1 MFILDKISLL
11 LKEKHISQKELCFK
25 LGLAQ
30 QAFTNWKNGNNDSYK
45 KYLPQIA
52 DFLGVSV
59 DYLLGKEEN
68 PETNAV
74 ILGEKKV
81 RLVPVYESVSA
92 GFGTLAV
99 NDIVDYYPCF
109 IESEEEASESLCI
122 VVRGDSMAPKI
133 EDGDLIRVHKQ
144 TSIDSGSFAVLLLDG
159 EEALVKK
166 VYYGNNWIELHSVNP
181 LFPVR
186 RFEGAEVLRLQV
198 LGLVKE
204 IIKKV

>member
-1 MFILDKISLL
+1 MFKEKFVKLCSAKGVSPSFVAKQVGISAAAFSQWGNETVPRKTTL
-11 LKEKHISQKELCFK
+11 LK
-25 LGLAQ
+25 
-30 QAFTNWKNGNNDSYK
+30 
-45 KYLPQIA
+45 IA
-52 DFLGVSV
+52 DYFGVSV
-59 DYLLGKEEN
+59 DYLLGKEEK

-109 IESEEEASESLCI
+109 IESEEEAGESLCI

-144 TSIDSGSFAVLLLDG
+144 TGVDSGSFAVLLLDG